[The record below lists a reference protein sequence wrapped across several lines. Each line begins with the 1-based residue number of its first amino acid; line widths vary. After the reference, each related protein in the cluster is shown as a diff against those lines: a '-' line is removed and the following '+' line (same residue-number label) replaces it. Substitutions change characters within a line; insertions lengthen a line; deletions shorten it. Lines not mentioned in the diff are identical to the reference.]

1 MTVPS
6 QLCYVDPVPEMKKDP
21 VPPGRILLVDNN
33 ARGLTARRMILAEH
47 GYSIETAPSGEAA
60 WEIFQRNPFDV
71 VVTDLQMDGI
81 DGIELIR
88 RIRATDSP
96 ARTILLASYIECLGQ
111 TAESAGADELINKS
125 NKEVPELLRAVRKLA
140 AHPRRRSPGSQ
151 RARRTSS
158 KRAGVD

>member
-1 MTVPS
+1 
-6 QLCYVDPVPEMKKDP
+6 MKKDP

-33 ARGLTARRMILAEH
+33 GRGLTARKMILTEH
-47 GYSIETAPSGEAA
+47 GYNVQTASSGEEA
-60 WEIFQRNPFDV
+60 WEIFQKNPFDV
-71 VVTDLQMDGI
+71 VVTDLLMDGI

-96 ARTILLASYIECLGQ
+96 ARTILLASYIESLGQ
-111 TAESAGADELINKS
+111 TAESSGADELINKS

-151 RARRTSS
+151 RTGRTAAKRTSS
-158 KRAGVD
+158 E